1 MALLVFS
8 VHDTKVGAYAN
19 PFFVRTRGEA
29 VRSFSDA
36 CQDDS
41 LPFKRHPGDYVLYL
55 VGSWDETSGRIVGR
69 ETGPE
74 RVLGADEL

>member
-8 VHDTKVGAYAN
+8 VFDSKVGAYAN

-36 CQDDS
+36 SQDDS
-41 LPFKRHPGDYVLYL
+41 LPFKKHPADYQLYL
-55 VGSWDETSGRIVGR
+55 VGSWDEVSGRLGAPAN
-69 ETGPE
+69 GPE
-74 RVLGADEL
+74 RVIGADEF